1 VPLFSFS
8 SVHFFSTKFSQ
19 LLFFGFSVARLSG
32 LSPFAGS
39 DDQDTLHNVRRCDW
53 KFDDDSFRGIS
64 DHAKDFIKK
73 LLVKVPQ

>member
-1 VPLFSFS
+1 LFHGAVLL
-8 SVHFFSTKFSQ
+8 SVIG
-19 LLFFGFSVARLSG
+19 LLCDCSLSG

-53 KFDDDSFRGIS
+53 KFDDDSFKGIS